1 MNCQVSLLNTCGIE
15 TFKFTSCSATLTV
28 SGTFCNTILVPLVI
42 HLRFVCSSPRISPSQ
57 IKMTSA
63 CLTPNLPQIIDFKED
78 EGWSCKYNHRY
89 NHSKLFSAYYNST
102 TTVRTISI
110 TLIWWLSWIC
120 TFSGDLPSQL
130 TTTRVNGRLDKY
142 TIPPSQSPE
151 MLLRAQSS
159 CSSCSWKYRDCSST
173 GTCDLRSM
181 AAFSSATVL
190 SWRNKARPATVSFR
204 EDDKA

>member
-1 MNCQVSLLNTCGIE
+1 MHLTTGFIKQFLVTATVGWVKELQAILQSMHFKVTRVTIKVNLVIIFYFFTIMNCQVSQLNTCGIE

-102 TTVRTISI
+102 TTVIPWFGDSAEFVHSQVTCLAS
-110 TLIWWLSWIC
+110 WWRQEWTDVWIN
-120 TFSGDLPSQL
+120 TPYHHH
-130 TTTRVNGRLDKY
+130 RV
-142 TIPPSQSPE
+142 
-151 MLLRAQSS
+151 LR
-159 CSSCSWKYRDCSST
+159 C
-173 GTCDLRSM
+173 
-181 AAFSSATVL
+181 F
-190 SWRNKARPATVSFR
+190 
-204 EDDKA
+204 